1 MPVRLLPPRFA
12 DGLSAPTSS
21 TPLWSRLRAERRG
34 EVGHT
39 ASYWPDA
46 RRTVRAAQTTDGDTG
61 DEMEFR
67 DLHYLEILAE
77 ELHFGRAAA
86 RLNMT
91 QPALSQALARLEKEI
106 GFPLL
111 QRDHRGASL
120 TSAGSVLLAESQ
132 SVLKCM
138 TMACELARR
147 AGRGDTGSVSIGF
160 LDAAMFDILPN
171 LLREFRTRY
180 PAVHVTSR
188 QLTASELIHGVEVG
202 QLDLALCRRE
212 APRPGV
218 EYRTLRRERL
228 SVAVSKNNP
237 LARAKDVTLAELYD
251 QDFIIPAAEGVPS
264 LHSVWLGIWYA
275 ASFTPRIVAYIS
287 SIQVL
292 IEMVAQEIGVAF
304 VVESWAGSNEN
315 VVVKELRDVDVSL
328 EIAVAYRPEQISS
341 VASNFLRMALQYC
354 VPEDPA
360 DIAPGEQAGV

>member
-1 MPVRLLPPRFA
+1 
-12 DGLSAPTSS
+12 
-21 TPLWSRLRAERRG
+21 
-34 EVGHT
+34 
-39 ASYWPDA
+39 
-46 RRTVRAAQTTDGDTG
+46 
-61 DEMEFR
+61 MEFR

-111 QRDHRGASL
+111 QRDHRAASL

-147 AGRGDTGSVSIGF
+147 AGRGDTGSVTIGF
-160 LDAAMFDILPN
+160 LDAAMFDILPT

-188 QLTASELIHGVEVG
+188 QLSASELIHGVEVG

-212 APRPGV
+212 ALRPGV

-237 LARAKDVTLAELYD
+237 LARAKDVTLADLYD

-292 IEMVAQEIGVAF
+292 IELVAQEIGVAF
-304 VVESWAGSNEN
+304 VVESWAASNEN

-341 VASNFLRMALQYC
+341 VASNFLRMALQNC
-354 VPEDPA
+354 VPEDSA
-360 DIAPGEQAGV
+360 HLAPGGQVGD